1 MRRGGVEMTTI
12 WYRSST
18 RGRIPAYEDRG
29 GLILVGGR
37 VTFEGKKQIISG
49 RIRSVGRKQM
59 GMNRW
64 VHVQYDT
71 DGETRDAYFMDGD
84 ALGWAGV
91 FGGNKDLAARIL
103 AAAHPELLPPG

>member
-1 MRRGGVEMTTI
+1 MTTI

-18 RGRIPAYEDRG
+18 RMRIPAYEDRG
-29 GLILVGGR
+29 GLILVDGR
-37 VTFEGKKQIISG
+37 LRFEGKKQTISG
-49 RIRSVGRKQM
+49 HIRSVGRKQM

-71 DGETRDAYFMDGD
+71 DGQTRDAYFMDGD
-84 ALGWAGV
+84 VLGWAGV

>member
-1 MRRGGVEMTTI
+1 MILDPGNAEGRSRDDDDLVQVEYPRANSGVRRS
-12 WYRSST
+12 R
-18 RGRIPAYEDRG
+18 RIDP
-29 GLILVGGR
+29 VGGR

-91 FGGNKDLAARIL
+91 FWR
-103 AAAHPELLPPG
+103 